1 LLIWYNRNALQATSG
16 RNLREAISV
25 EDLLADFSIVIHEF
39 NRLLATSFQ
48 SLETDE
54 NVFLSFLFFSFL
66 LFLSRVFRG
75 MPERLRDSLAKGTRD
90 RIVGDI
96 R

>member
-1 LLIWYNRNALQATSG
+1 MLRKQRAVAI

-54 NVFLSFLFFSFL
+54 NVFLSFFSSSSFL
-66 LFLSRVFRG
+66 LFLSRFQRNAG
-75 MPERLRDSLAKGTRD
+75 EIAR
-90 RIVGDI
+90 
-96 R
+96 